1 MRHCWA
7 NKQVCWSC
15 HTLAHSVCI
24 NDVIYDVVYGLVI
37 VNINDVIHDVVYD
50 VEIVDI
56 RRTSVCYGDCLHIF
70 KK

>member
-15 HTLAHSVCI
+15 HSVCI
-24 NDVIYDVVYGLVI
+24 NDVIYDVVYGLAI

-50 VEIVDI
+50 VGIVNI
-56 RRTSVCYGDCLHIF
+56 RRKRVIIYFRRNS
-70 KK
+70 